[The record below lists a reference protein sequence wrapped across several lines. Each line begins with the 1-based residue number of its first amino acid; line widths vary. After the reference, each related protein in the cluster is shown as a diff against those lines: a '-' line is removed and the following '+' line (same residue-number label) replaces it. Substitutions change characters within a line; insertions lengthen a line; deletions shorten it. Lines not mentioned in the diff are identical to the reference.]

1 MAEKLINI
9 NIANEMEKSFL
20 DYSMSVIVSRAIP
33 DVRDGLKPVQR
44 RILFT
49 MQGLGLYPDKS
60 YKKSA
65 RIVGDALGRF
75 HPHGD
80 SAVYE
85 SLVRMAQP
93 FSMRNMLVDGHGNFG
108 SIDGDSAAAMRYT
121 ECKMGKIAIE
131 LLKDINKETVDFVD
145 NFDGSEKEPSVL
157 PSKFPNLLVNGAT
170 GIAVGMATNIPPHN
184 LGEVIS
190 ALVAYMENPDITT
203 LEIMDYIKGPDFPTG
218 ATILGN
224 AGIKKAYET
233 GKGIIQ
239 VRAVAEIVDYKNRN
253 AIIVSEIPYQVNKA
267 VLIQRI
273 AELVREKKLEGI
285 SDLRDE
291 SNRDGIKI
299 VIELR
304 REANANIVLNNLYK
318 NTSLQSSFG
327 INMLALSDGRPILM
341 PIKLMLEKY
350 LNHQK
355 EIIVR
360 RSRFDLNKATARL
373 HLLEGFK
380 IALDNIDEIIKIIKR
395 AENDKSANAELITRF
410 KLTEPQANAIL
421 EMKLRRL
428 TGLERT
434 KIETE
439 YNDLLLLIDNLN
451 KLLNSESMILDVI
464 KEELLEIKN
473 KYADDRRTKI
483 DLTAIDYIE
492 DESLIDNDA
501 VVILLT
507 SNGYVKRVLLD
518 NYKVQNRGGVGAKG
532 ITTNEEDVV
541 EKIINCKTH
550 DSVYFFS
557 TLGKVYRL
565 KGYEVPEYS
574 KAAKGLPIVNLI
586 PLEKN
591 EKISSILTISKQNE
605 QEYLLFVTKKG
616 IVKKT
621 HIDEFE
627 SIRQSGKKAINLNE
641 EDELTTVK
649 LIGSDQNVVLASS
662 EGKIT
667 IFNEGELRPL
677 GRNSSGVRGIKLD
690 NGDCIG
696 AEVVSRT
703 CEEAVLVLTANGYGK
718 RTKISE
724 YRKTKRGSKGVKALS
739 ITEKN
744 GPMTTFKLVSDGED
758 IIVTTQNGMAIR
770 INVNDIKLAGRV
782 TQGVKIINLKND
794 NFVKSATIV
803 QDQGDLLNEDDDV
816 SRETSEQF

>member
-1 MAEKLINI
+1 MAEKLIDI

-49 MQGLGLYPDKS
+49 MQGLGLYPDKG

-65 RIVGDALGRF
+65 RVVGDALGRF

-121 ECKMGKIAIE
+121 ECKMGKIAVE
-131 LLKDINKETVDFVD
+131 LLRDINKETVDFVE

-157 PSKFPNLLVNGAT
+157 PSKFPNILVNGAT

-184 LGEVIS
+184 LGEVID
-190 ALVAYMENPDITT
+190 ALIAYIENQNITT
-203 LEIMDYIKGPDFPTG
+203 IEIMEYIKGPDFPTG

-239 VRAVAEIVDYKNRN
+239 VRAVAEIVEYKNRN
-253 AIIVSEIPYQVNKA
+253 AIIVSEIPYQVNKS

-285 SDLRDE
+285 ADLRDE

-341 PIKLMLEKY
+341 PIKMMLEKY
-350 LNHQK
+350 LDHQK
-355 EIIVR
+355 EIIIR

-380 IALDNIDEIIKIIKR
+380 IALDNIDEIIKIIKK
-395 AENDKSANAELITRF
+395 AENDKNANIELMTRF
-410 KLTEPQANAIL
+410 KLTEIQANAIL

-439 YNDLLLLIDNLN
+439 YNELIKLIEYLTQLLD
-451 KLLNSESMILDVI
+451 SDEMILGVI
-464 KEELLEIKN
+464 KDELLEIKN
-473 KYADDRRTKI
+473 KYADNRRTKI

-492 DESLIDNDA
+492 DESLIDNDP
-501 VVILLT
+501 VVIMLT
-507 SNGYVKRVLLD
+507 NNGYIKRVLLE

-541 EKIINCKTH
+541 EKIINCNTH
-550 DSVYFFS
+550 DVVYFFS

-574 KAAKGLPIVNLI
+574 RVAKGLPIVNLL
-586 PLEKN
+586 PLEKD
-591 EKISSILTISKQNE
+591 EKISSILTISKQNH
-605 QEYLLFVTKKG
+605 QNHLLFVTKSG

-621 HIDEFE
+621 NIEEFE
-627 SIRQSGKKAINLNE
+627 SIRQNGKKAINLNID
-641 EDELTTVK
+641 DELTTVK
-649 LIGSDQNVVLASS
+649 LISPNEDIILASS
-662 EGKIT
+662 EGKIS
-667 IFNEGELRPL
+667 IFNETELRPL
-677 GRNSSGVRGIKLD
+677 GRNSSGVRGIKLE
-690 NGDCIG
+690 NGFCIG
-696 AEVVSRT
+696 ADVINNNHP
-703 CEEAVLVLTANGYGK
+703 ANILVLTANGYGK

-744 GPMTTFKLVSDGED
+744 GPLTVFKLVLED
-758 IIVTTQNGMAIR
+758 ESVIITTQNGMAIR
-770 INVNDIKLAGRV
+770 VNVKDIKLAGRV
-782 TQGVKIINLKND
+782 TQGVKIINLKKD
-794 NFVKSATIV
+794 NLVKTATVV
-803 QDQGDLLNEDDDV
+803 QEQEDV
-816 SRETSEQF
+816 SRETLDALD